1 MINGKEKK
9 QIFGPKSRTAITKK
23 QKAEDTPR
31 MATWA
36 TFFTMRKELAT
47 DAAVNTLSP
56 VIMTTY
62 VKAIVNIP
70 NLFIPKESQV
80 NAHVQTYASQ
90 YL

>member
-1 MINGKEKK
+1 MFSSP
-9 QIFGPKSRTAITKK
+9 QCRTVDHE

-47 DAAVNTLSP
+47 DAAVNMLSP

-62 VKAIVNIP
+62 GEAIVNLR
-70 NLFIPKESQV
+70 NHS
-80 NAHVQTYASQ
+80 
-90 YL
+90 YLKNSR